1 MASLAIDAVSKVY
14 PGRVGVVDR
23 LSLDIPDG
31 CFCVLLGPSGC
42 GKSTLLRMIA
52 GIETVT
58 SGEIRLDGQVINNW
72 HPRDRDVAMVFQNYA
87 LYPHLSVR
95 DNIGFPLS
103 MRRVPRTDIA
113 LRVHHAAQML
123 QLTELLDRRP
133 SQLSGGQRQR
143 VALARAVVR
152 EPRIF
157 LFDEPLS
164 NLDAA
169 MRLRTR
175 AELKQLHQRLR
186 VSSVYVTHDQ
196 EEAMALADLVAVMAQ
211 GRLQQVAPPLDVY
224 ERPANRFV
232 ASFVGS
238 PPMNFISA
246 HLVAETGGVY
256 SLSTGIGI
264 SARVVLGGAGGMN
277 VTAAT
282 PEIVLGIRPTAMS
295 VGSVAGQNPGSSGIA
310 MATIESI
317 EPLGELMDISLRC
330 SQEHVIARVKADRS
344 FKTGQAV
351 ALSFE
356 LDKAHLFEL
365 GPMGPRVEATLSC
378 TSQNTSLNPAQNTA
392 QNAAQNTRSS
402 PHGSTHAILS

>member
-1 MASLAIDAVSKVY
+1 MASLVIESVSKVY
-14 PGRVGVVDR
+14 PGRVGVVDA
-23 LSLDIPDG
+23 LSLEVPDG

-52 GIETVT
+52 GIETIT
-58 SGEIRLDGQVINNW
+58 SGEIRLDGQVINDW

-95 DNIGFPLS
+95 DNIGFPLA
-103 MRRVPRTDIA
+103 MRRVPRTEIA
-113 LRVHHAAQML
+113 RRVDAAATML
-123 QLTELLDRRP
+123 QLEALLDRRP
-133 SQLSGGQRQR
+133 AQLSGGQRQR

-238 PPMNFISA
+238 PPMNFLPARLTS
-246 HLVAETGGVY
+246 ESGGVHA
-256 SLSTGIGI
+256 LGTGIGFT
-264 SARVVLGGAGGMN
+264 ARAVVAGGRN
-277 VTAAT
+277 VAEA
-282 PEIVLGIRPTAMS
+282 VLGIRPTALA
-295 VGSVAGQNPGSSGIA
+295 VTAGGRAMAPGA
-310 MATIESI
+310 VPATIESI
-317 EPLGELMDISLRC
+317 EPLGDQMDVSLRC
-330 SQEHVIARVKADRS
+330 GAEHLTARIPSDR
-344 FKTGQAV
+344 TLVPGQSV
-351 ALSFE
+351 SVMPDLS
-356 LDKAHLFEL
+356 KSHLFEP
-365 GPMGPRVEATLSC
+365 GPMGARIECALSPA
-378 TSQNTSLNPAQNTA
+378 SQP
-392 QNAAQNTRSS
+392 TRSTA
-402 PHGSTHAILS
+402 HGSTHAVLS

>member
-1 MASLAIDAVSKVY
+1 MASLAIDSVSKVY

-52 GIETVT
+52 GIETIT

-103 MRRVPRTDIA
+103 MRRVPRADIA
-113 LRVHHAAQML
+113 KRVDHAAQML
-123 QLTELLDRRP
+123 QLVELLDRRP

-175 AELKQLHQRLR
+175 AELKQLHHRLR

-238 PPMNFISA
+238 PPMNFIA
-246 HLVAETGGVY
+246 ARLVPESGGVHT
-256 SLSTGIGI
+256 LSTEIGI
-264 SARVVLGGAGGMN
+264 SARAVLAMPG
-277 VTAAT
+277 VT
-282 PEIVLGIRPTAMS
+282 PDVVLGIRPTAMRI
-295 VGSVAGQNPGSSGIA
+295 APATSGLA
-310 MATIESI
+310 ESKGGTMATMIESI

-330 SQEHVIARVKADRS
+330 GTQHIIARVASDRS
-344 FKTGQAV
+344 LKTGQSV
-351 ALSFE
+351 ALTID
-356 LDKAHLFEL
+356 LDKSHLFEP
-365 GPMGPRVEATLSC
+365 GPMGPQHTAPKADQN
-378 TSQNTSLNPAQNTA
+378 TSQNT
-392 QNAAQNTRSS
+392 RSPS
-402 PHGSTHAILS
+402 HESSHAILS

>member
-1 MASLAIDAVSKVY
+1 MASLAIDSVSKVY

-52 GIETVT
+52 GIETIT

-103 MRRVPRTDIA
+103 MRRVPRADIA
-113 LRVHHAAQML
+113 KRVDDAAQML
-123 QLTELLDRRP
+123 QLVELLDRRP

-175 AELKQLHQRLR
+175 AELKQLHHRLR

-238 PPMNFISA
+238 PPMNFIPA
-246 HLVAETGGVY
+246 RLVPESGGVHT
-256 SLSTGIGI
+256 LSTEIGI
-264 SARVVLGGAGGMN
+264 SARAVLAMPG
-277 VTAAT
+277 VT
-282 PEIVLGIRPTAMS
+282 PDVVLGIRPTAMRI
-295 VGSVAGQNPGSSGIA
+295 APATSGLA
-310 MATIESI
+310 ESKGGTMSTMIESI

-330 SQEHVIARVKADRS
+330 GTQHIIARVASDRS
-344 FKTGQAV
+344 LKTGQSV
-351 ALSFE
+351 ALTID
-356 LDKAHLFEL
+356 LDKSHLFEP
-365 GPMGPRVEATLSC
+365 GPMGARIEATLSC
-378 TSQNTSLNPAQNTA
+378 ASQQHTARKADQNTSQNTS
-392 QNAAQNTRSS
+392 QNTRSPS
-402 PHGSTHAILS
+402 HESSHAILS

>member
-1 MASLAIDAVSKVY
+1 MASLAIDSVSKVY

-52 GIETVT
+52 GIETIT

-103 MRRVPRTDIA
+103 MRRVPRADIA
-113 LRVHHAAQML
+113 KRVDHAAQML
-123 QLTELLDRRP
+123 QLVELLDRRP

-175 AELKQLHQRLR
+175 AELKQLHHRLR

-238 PPMNFISA
+238 PPMNFIA
-246 HLVAETGGVY
+246 ACLVPESGGVHT
-256 SLSTGIGI
+256 LSTEIGI
-264 SARVVLGGAGGMN
+264 SARAVLAMPG
-277 VTAAT
+277 VT
-282 PEIVLGIRPTAMS
+282 PDVVLGIRPTAMRI
-295 VGSVAGQNPGSSGIA
+295 APATSGLA
-310 MATIESI
+310 ESKGGTMATMIESI

-330 SQEHVIARVKADRS
+330 GTQHIIARVASDRS
-344 FKTGQAV
+344 LKTGQSV
-351 ALSFE
+351 ALTID
-356 LDKAHLFEL
+356 LDKSHLFEP
-365 GPMGPRVEATLSC
+365 GPMGPRIEATLSC
-378 TSQNTSLNPAQNTA
+378 VSQQHTAPKADQNTSQNTS
-392 QNAAQNTRSS
+392 QNTRSPS
-402 PHGSTHAILS
+402 HESSHAILS